1 MGGVQG
7 EAPLDLVVL
16 QSLISAG
23 LFGVSLWW
31 YRRNLGDKSGNAGR
45 VLWAVWVIFGI
56 LSLVILAAIGL
67 EALVLGGIVTW
78 AFCVA
83 GTVLGSRL
91 LVRSFRN
98 HEQDVWALTLVF
110 GLGYG
115 LLGFL
120 FVLFLV
126 SPE

>member
-1 MGGVQG
+1 MDI
-7 EAPLDLVVL
+7 AVL
-16 QSLISAG
+16 QTLIAAG
-23 LFGVSLWW
+23 LLGASLWW
-31 YRRNLGDKSGNAGR
+31 YRRNIGEKSGNAGR
-45 VLWAVWVIFGI
+45 VLWVVWVVFGI
-56 LSLVILAAIGL
+56 ASLVILAASGL
-67 EALVLGGIVTW
+67 EAVLLGGAVTW

-98 HEQDVWALTLVF
+98 REQDIWALTLVF
-110 GLGYG
+110 ALGYA

-126 SPE
+126 RSAFPLLSTS